1 LFVAMEINTVEG
13 GIVSVGTEENPF
25 TESSEKIEELSPD
38 GEIQEGLKEEYVIV
52 ADAIPAK
59 FNKCNVESVSTS
71 IMIGVQ
77 HITAHFEVS
86 VYENAN
92 VGTVAVAQKSKF
104 QHMIDKNSDT
114 NAVLPA
120 HPEQSRIFNESTSSR
135 VSERKRKNPHPDV
148 SSISYFLKTFDIF
161 DNDSEKKS
169 TASNVCESNQTT
181 TALKKR
187 KRSHCSSTDYQ
198 FNVLSCANSSY
209 LNKEDSHRDTDF
221 SDSFQYHEYGEIKAA
236 PRLVYSEKKEFNI
249 ERDGGRFNNFCKG
262 CKWSPNGIYAIT
274 SAEDCRLRL
283 FQLSSYNSD
292 FHNEHSNDDSKA
304 KSPTLSL
311 LKRISCGDCIYD
323 FCWSPVCSAS
333 GSVERATLFA
343 YTCRHDPI
351 FLKDCTGET
360 RAAFKAI
367 NDKDELAPA
376 LSLVFTNDGR
386 NMYAGFKKCIRQ
398 FDLERPGCQTSSI
411 ATWSKETGGQQGL
424 ISCFTM
430 PSDANGIFFA
440 GSYDGTVA
448 LYDNRLKEPQ
458 VVFVAN
464 QRGITHMMMTSS
476 GYYLFTGGRCD
487 CEICCWDVRIMP
499 KKMKVLKRPAD
510 TPQRIYFDIDH
521 FDKFI
526 ISGSSTGH
534 VIIWNLDEFNANNCF
549 DHCSILKHTL
559 TFRASSSLINGIS
572 LNPLHPF
579 LLTSSGFRIPPLI
592 DMNTNVPDEIV
603 TKYFKSDNALN
614 MWPSLRLFPWM
625 SVLFSCVFFTLNLKI
640 RITFREEFA
649 FSMLEFSAAFIKNV
663 LVKMNYSQK
672 AVGGSMKKKIQIS
685 YVIRDEVEPRHRSGV
700 NSMQFDSSL
709 QRLYTA
715 GRDSVIRIWNSRLDR
730 SYYLVVKFIFNDPYI
745 GSMEHHT
752 DWVNDVLLCCNGRHL
767 ISASSDTTVKV
778 WNAHKGFCMSTLRTH
793 KDYVKALA
801 YAKDKEQV
809 ASAGLDRSI
818 FLWDVNTLTALTAS
832 NNTITTSSLNGSK
845 DSIYSLAMNPSG
857 TVIVSGS
864 AEKVLRV
871 WDPRTCQKSMKLRG
885 HTDVV
890 KAIVISRDG
899 THCVSAG
906 SDASIRLWHL
916 GMQRSIGT
924 IWCHTEG
931 VWSLQTDDSFSTVY
945 SAGRDKCVFM
955 SNLKCT
961 ENSVLLFEEQAPVLK
976 LLLVDH
982 GNSIWSSTTDSS
994 VRLWKIS
1001 AESLDNDYDV
1011 DGCNADM
1018 PLVRKPEYVIKGA
1031 PSIRQYSILNDKRFI
1046 LTRDSEDNIALWD
1059 VLRARKAKDFGC
1071 QNFEQKLKEQ
1081 FKMLFVPNWFSVDLK
1096 TGMLQITLDEA
1107 DCFSAWVS
1115 AKDAKLGN
1123 INNVDVKLNFGG
1135 LLLQALLEHWPRA
1148 QSVQDQPEEGT
1159 GFDKRFSNGYFAVPG
1174 HTPLIFCETSG
1185 RALFRLACRDAGG
1198 ENESALLNDVL
1209 PQWAVDIV
1217 VNKAMPKY
1225 NKIPFYLFPHPSFN
1239 LKVYKR
1245 DRLSAS
1251 DMLQVRKVIEHVYE
1265 KILSTAVS
1273 TENSMN
1279 ANSEKSPGAQSQP
1292 SSTPAVLPSNLEEK
1306 IELYCQDQ
1314 RLDPNMDLRTIKYFI
1329 WKQGGDLVLYYK
1341 AVK

>member
-1 LFVAMEINTVEG
+1 LFVAMEINTVEV

-25 TESSEKIEELSPD
+25 TESSEKIEELSPE

-71 IMIGVQ
+71 IMIAMQ
-77 HITAHFEVS
+77 HITAHFDVS
-86 VYENAN
+86 VSENAN
-92 VGTVAVAQKSKF
+92 VGTLAVAQKSKF
-104 QHMIDKNSDT
+104 KHLIDKNSDT
-114 NAVLPA
+114 NAVFSA

-135 VSERKRKNPHPDV
+135 VFERKRKNPHPDV

-169 TASNVCESNQTT
+169 TASSVCESNQTT
-181 TALKKR
+181 TALRKR
-187 KRSHCSSTDYQ
+187 KRYSELQRSHCSSTDNQ

-292 FHNEHSNDDSKA
+292 FQNEHSNDDSKA

-367 NDKDELAPA
+367 NDKDELASA

-476 GYYLFTGGRCD
+476 GNYLFTGGRCD

-499 KKMKVLKRPAD
+499 KKIKVLKRPAD

-534 VIIWNLDEFNANNCF
+534 VIIWNLDEFNANNRF

-579 LLTSSGFRIPPLI
+579 LLTSSGLRIPPII

-614 MWPSLRLFPWM
+614 MWR
-625 SVLFSCVFFTLNLKI
+625 FT
-640 RITFREEFA
+640 
-649 FSMLEFSAAFIKNV
+649 
-663 LVKMNYSQK
+663 
-672 AVGGSMKKKIQIS
+672 
-685 YVIRDEVEPRHRSGV
+685 
-700 NSMQFDSSL
+700 
-709 QRLYTA
+709 
-715 GRDSVIRIWNSRLDR
+715 
-730 SYYLVVKFIFNDPYI
+730 
-745 GSMEHHT
+745 
-752 DWVNDVLLCCNGRHL
+752 
-767 ISASSDTTVKV
+767 
-778 WNAHKGFCMSTLRTH
+778 
-793 KDYVKALA
+793 
-801 YAKDKEQV
+801 
-809 ASAGLDRSI
+809 
-818 FLWDVNTLTALTAS
+818 
-832 NNTITTSSLNGSK
+832 
-845 DSIYSLAMNPSG
+845 
-857 TVIVSGS
+857 
-864 AEKVLRV
+864 
-871 WDPRTCQKSMKLRG
+871 
-885 HTDVV
+885 
-890 KAIVISRDG
+890 
-899 THCVSAG
+899 
-906 SDASIRLWHL
+906 
-916 GMQRSIGT
+916 
-924 IWCHTEG
+924 
-931 VWSLQTDDSFSTVY
+931 
-945 SAGRDKCVFM
+945 
-955 SNLKCT
+955 
-961 ENSVLLFEEQAPVLK
+961 
-976 LLLVDH
+976 
-982 GNSIWSSTTDSS
+982 
-994 VRLWKIS
+994 
-1001 AESLDNDYDV
+1001 
-1011 DGCNADM
+1011 
-1018 PLVRKPEYVIKGA
+1018 
-1031 PSIRQYSILNDKRFI
+1031 
-1046 LTRDSEDNIALWD
+1046 
-1059 VLRARKAKDFGC
+1059 
-1071 QNFEQKLKEQ
+1071 
-1081 FKMLFVPNWFSVDLK
+1081 
-1096 TGMLQITLDEA
+1096 
-1107 DCFSAWVS
+1107 
-1115 AKDAKLGN
+1115 
-1123 INNVDVKLNFGG
+1123 
-1135 LLLQALLEHWPRA
+1135 
-1148 QSVQDQPEEGT
+1148 
-1159 GFDKRFSNGYFAVPG
+1159 
-1174 HTPLIFCETSG
+1174 
-1185 RALFRLACRDAGG
+1185 
-1198 ENESALLNDVL
+1198 
-1209 PQWAVDIV
+1209 
-1217 VNKAMPKY
+1217 
-1225 NKIPFYLFPHPSFN
+1225 
-1239 LKVYKR
+1239 
-1245 DRLSAS
+1245 
-1251 DMLQVRKVIEHVYE
+1251 
-1265 KILSTAVS
+1265 
-1273 TENSMN
+1273 
-1279 ANSEKSPGAQSQP
+1279 
-1292 SSTPAVLPSNLEEK
+1292 
-1306 IELYCQDQ
+1306 
-1314 RLDPNMDLRTIKYFI
+1314 
-1329 WKQGGDLVLYYK
+1329 
-1341 AVK
+1341 

>member
-1 LFVAMEINTVEG
+1 LHILFKKIYFLEVIVFTEVFEIVKCFLIQSCALHKEITSLKKRLFVAMEINTVEV

-25 TESSEKIEELSPD
+25 TESSEKIEELSPE

-71 IMIGVQ
+71 IMIAMQ
-77 HITAHFEVS
+77 HITAHFDVS
-86 VYENAN
+86 VSENAN
-92 VGTVAVAQKSKF
+92 VGTLAVAQKSKF
-104 QHMIDKNSDT
+104 KHLIDKNSDT
-114 NAVLPA
+114 NAVFSA

-169 TASNVCESNQTT
+169 TASSVCESNQTT
-181 TALKKR
+181 TALRKR
-187 KRSHCSSTDYQ
+187 KRYSELQRSHCSSTDNQ

-292 FHNEHSNDDSKA
+292 FQNEHSNDDSKA

-311 LKRISCGDCIYD
+311 LKRISC
-323 FCWSPVCSAS
+323 AS

-367 NDKDELAPA
+367 NDKDELASA

-411 ATWSKETGGQQGL
+411 ATWCMAKFSKETGGQQGL

-476 GYYLFTGGRCD
+476 GNYLFTGGRCD

-526 ISGSSTGH
+526 VSGSSTGH
-534 VIIWNLDEFNANNCF
+534 VIIWNLDEFNANNRF

-579 LLTSSGFRIPPLI
+579 LLTSSGLRIPPII

-614 MWPSLRLFPWM
+614 MWPSLRLFTWL
-625 SVLFSCVFFTLNLKI
+625 V
-640 RITFREEFA
+640 EFA
-649 FSMLEFSAAFIKNV
+649 FSMLEFSAAFV
-663 LVKMNYSQK
+663 
-672 AVGGSMKKKIQIS
+672 IS

-982 GNSIWSSTTDSS
+982 GTSIWSSTTDSS

-1123 INNVDVKLNFGG
+1123 INNVDSTGHEHSLFKINQKKEQDLTSVLAMVT
-1135 LLLQALLEHWPRA
+1135 LLFL
-1148 QSVQDQPEEGT
+1148 
-1159 GFDKRFSNGYFAVPG
+1159 
-1174 HTPLIFCETSG
+1174 TSG

-1209 PQWAVDIV
+1209 PQWAIDIV

-1341 AVK
+1341 ALSVIFTKTKSFKLTTCSENYLKTII